1 LFSWPEEAGARS
13 ASSSQSL
20 SRVAMGSTVN
30 RLYVSDHPE
39 SATPT
44 AENEG
49 VTRLAVCSLVDQ
61 GLDSDVCAVP
71 EKGNVLSDQIVS
83 LPALDKDGEEPI
95 LFRRIEYPPCRS
107 R

>member
-1 LFSWPEEAGARS
+1 MSALRRAGVFCLEAGTILAIDRGYNDYARFG
-13 ASSSQSL
+13 QL
-20 SRVAMGSTVN
+20 TRGGVFF
-30 RLYVSDHPE
+30 
-39 SATPT
+39 
-44 AENEG
+44 
-49 VTRLAVCSLVDQ
+49 VTRMKANTVHTTV
-61 GLDSDVCAVP
+61 DVCAVP